1 MLRILE
7 EAQQHCR
14 GQKHKKAPAN
24 EKRAKDTSVTEQ
36 MVYKEKTNKQKKV
49 GGDVVQSKTTKKRKK
64 INKLRSSRCK

>member
-1 MLRILE
+1 MPRFSE

-36 MVYKEKTNKQKKV
+36 MVYQEKKNKIRKLV
-49 GGDVVQSKTTKKRKK
+49 VIVVQCKTTKKERK
-64 INKLRSSRCK
+64 